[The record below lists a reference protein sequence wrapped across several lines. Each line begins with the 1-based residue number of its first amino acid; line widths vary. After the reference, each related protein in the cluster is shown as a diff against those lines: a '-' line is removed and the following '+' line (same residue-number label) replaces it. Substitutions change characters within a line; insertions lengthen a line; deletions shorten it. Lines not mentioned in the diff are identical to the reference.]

1 MDLFYLTLSFLFMLL
16 GLIGCFFPVIPGPLT
31 GWFGFLFLYQIEQI
45 KTNKTLLIITFII
58 AFLIFLLDYIIP
70 ILGTKIFGGSRK
82 GVIGASVGLIGGI
95 IFLGPFGLLIGPFL
109 GALIGELINDN
120 KNFGLA
126 VKASLGTILGLISGF
141 VLKFSVA
148 CVFFIIYIFEVWE
161 FKFLFF

>member
-95 IFLGPFGLLIGPFL
+95 IFLGPFL

>member
-1 MDLFYLTLSFLFMLL
+1 MDLFYLNISFLFMLL

>member
-148 CVFFIIYIFEVWE
+148 CVFFYHIYIRSVGI
-161 FKFLFF
+161 